1 MNIEKYTYRMLRL
14 MHQAT
19 CFQDIFH
26 MKNEREVNEMK
37 KKTLSRFLAAAL
49 VGIMLVGCGAQGEQN
64 VDTESN
70 STENSVSESIT
81 PEVVGEL
88 TYPVDT
94 DVELRL
100 YSMGIPLSSAYM
112 DATESPF
119 HTGLSENTGIKIKWE
134 YEAAGADA
142 NTAYNLMLQE
152 DELPHIIF
160 TAGNAT
166 VANGT
171 QLLAD
176 GLIYDLTEYLPTYA
190 PDYWE
195 YINRPE
201 NEETLRSLKT
211 DAGQLFCFPFLRES
225 TYNITYLG
233 PAIRQDWLDECGLD
247 APVTLEDWENVLVTF
262 KEKYNARLGFVLGR
276 FNIGG
281 GFASGTDAHA
291 ALKLD
296 WYVDDNGKVQCANA
310 QPEWKALLEVLNR
323 WYEMDLIDPD
333 FTTADDASIR
343 TKVLNNEIGACFT
356 AMSQVTNYI
365 ADAEAENT
373 GAKWVGIGYARTA
386 EGEPTSCINTA
397 RTLWNAGYGAMITT
411 SCNEEELIAALQFLN
426 YGYSEEG
433 MMYWNYGTEGVSY
446 TLDADGNAQFTELV
460 TADELGINEAF
471 RKYTGV
477 ATSGIAV
484 QLEGFVKAKNNPVS
498 AEAVYKWIENTD
510 ADKYVLPGLAFSEED
525 TITYNDITNA
535 MNTFVAEEALKFVT
549 GDRSLDEFDK
559 FVSQLEGLGMNDV
572 LEIIQGAYDRYLE
585 K

>member
-1 MNIEKYTYRMLRL
+1 
-14 MHQAT
+14 
-19 CFQDIFH
+19 
-26 MKNEREVNEMK
+26 MK
-37 KKTLSRFLAAAL
+37 KKTLSRLAALAL
-49 VGIMLVGCGAQGEQN
+49 ASVMLVGCGSQGGTNEPSQKETN
-64 VDTESN
+64 TE
-70 STENSVSESIT
+70 TSVVASEA
-81 PEVVGEL
+81 EVEVGEL

-100 YSMGIPLSSAYM
+100 YSMGIPLSSAYV

-119 HTGLSENTGIKIKWE
+119 HTGLSENTGIKINWE

-142 NTAYNLMLQE
+142 KTAYNLMLQE

-176 GLIYDLTEYLPTYA
+176 GLIYDLTDYIPKYA

-195 YINRPE
+195 YINLPK

-211 DAGQLFCFPFLRES
+211 EDGKLFCFPFLRES

-233 PAIRQDWLDECGLD
+233 PAIRQDWLDECNLKT
-247 APVTLEDWENVLVTF
+247 PVTLEDWENVLVTF
-262 KEKYNARLGFVLGR
+262 KEKYGARLGFMLAR
-276 FNIGG
+276 FNNGG

-296 WYVDDNGKVQCANA
+296 WYVDDNGKIQCANT
-310 QPEWKALLEVLNR
+310 QPEWKAFLEVLNR

-333 FTTADDASIR
+333 FTTAADADIR

-356 AMSQVTNYI
+356 AMSQITNYI

-373 GAKWVGIGYARTA
+373 GAKWVGVGYARTA

-397 RTLWNAGYGAMITT
+397 RSLWTSGYGAMITT

-433 MMYWNYGTEGVSY
+433 IMYWNYGTEGVSY
-446 TLDADGNAQFTELV
+446 TVDANGEAKFTELV
-460 TADELGINEAF
+460 TNDELGLNEAF

-477 ATSGIAV
+477 ATSGMAV
-484 QLEGFVKAKNNPVS
+484 QLESFVKAKNNPVS

-525 TITYNDITNA
+525 TLTYNDITNA
-535 MNTFVAEEALKFVT
+535 MNTFVSEEALKFVT

-559 FVSQLEGLGMNDV
+559 FVSQLEGYGMDEV
-572 LEIIQGAYDRYLE
+572 LEILQGAYDKYLE

>member
-1 MNIEKYTYRMLRL
+1 
-14 MHQAT
+14 
-19 CFQDIFH
+19 
-26 MKNEREVNEMK
+26 MK
-37 KKTLSRFLAAAL
+37 KKTLSRLAALTLAS
-49 VGIMLVGCGAQGEQN
+49 VMLVGCGSQGGTSEPTQKETNAETN
-64 VDTESN
+64 VVTSETEV
-70 STENSVSESIT
+70 E
-81 PEVVGEL
+81 VGEL

-100 YSMGIPLSSAYM
+100 YSMGIPLSSAYV

-176 GLIYDLTEYLPTYA
+176 GLIYDLTDYIPKYA

-195 YINRPE
+195 YINLPK

-211 DAGQLFCFPFLRES
+211 EDGKLFCFPFLRES

-233 PAIRQDWLDECGLD
+233 PAIRQDWLDECNLET
-247 APVTLEDWENVLVTF
+247 PVTLEDWENVLVTF
-262 KEKYNARLGFVLGR
+262 KEKYGARLGFMLAR
-276 FNIGG
+276 FNNGG

-296 WYVDDNGKVQCANA
+296 WYIDDNGKVQCANA
-310 QPEWKALLEVLNR
+310 QPEWKAFLEVLNR

-333 FTTADDASIR
+333 FTTAADADIR

-356 AMSQVTNYI
+356 AMSQITNYI

-373 GAKWVGIGYARTA
+373 GAQWVGVGYARTA

-397 RTLWNAGYGAMITT
+397 RSLWTSGYGAMITT
-411 SCNEEELIAALQFLN
+411 ACDEEELIAALQFLN

-446 TLDADGNAQFTELV
+446 TVENGEAKFTELV
-460 TADELGINEAF
+460 TNDELGINEAF

-484 QLEGFVKAKNNPVS
+484 QLESFVKAKNNPVS

-510 ADKYVLPGLAFSEED
+510 ADKYVLPGLAFSEDD
-525 TITYNDITNA
+525 TMTYNDITNA
-535 MNTFVAEEALKFVT
+535 MNTFVSEEALKFVT

-559 FVSQLEGLGMNDV
+559 FVSQLEGLGMDDV
-572 LEIIQGAYDRYLE
+572 LEILQGAYDKYLE